1 MKLTPGTPDALAPGL
16 RSLSYGIFCWAN
28 RNPGALRK
36 IGWVL
41 RRWPFVGGWFG
52 MAARASAVKAVLTRP
67 NSFSNTAHAGN
78 LSAGDYL
85 IGMDPGPTYAADKS
99 LLDDRLADLD
109 LKLPADADAEVKR
122 LVNELGALGKNK
134 PFDLI
139 DKYLMWIVLRAMDPL
154 FGAAT
159 PRVAAGVNGNINDPG
174 LQKQYMM
181 EIRYVA
187 GQLLAGSTA
196 TLRVQ
201 RRAELNSDAL
211 KARIAAVRTDI
222 ENAWNVHGRSADFID
237 RNAVGLAWI
246 SHPVTVQSGALA
258 VQELLGRPEVHKAL
272 REEARRL
279 QQIGPDEVWQNK
291 AFRTS
296 VYNHVLELM
305 RFRPI
310 FPLLARD
317 VPRDTE
323 FVTGAR
329 HNATCPAGGK
339 MAIWSISAMFDPD
352 VTKDIKP
359 FKDISQFCPTRNWGN
374 QADLRWL
381 MFGYGTRQCPAMKY
395 AVEILTSA
403 LIGLLILPELKL
415 ARGEGKAIAYD
426 GALMS
431 RMLVNFI

>member
-36 IGWVL
+36 IAWVL

-99 LLDDRLADLD
+99 LLDARLAILQGT
-109 LKLPADADAEVKR
+109 LPAAADTVVQSYVQPLQP
-122 LVNELGALGKNK
+122 LVANKK

-139 DKYLMWIVLRAMDPL
+139 DDYLMWIVFRAMDPL

-159 PRVAAGVNGNINDPG
+159 PQVAAGAHGNINDPG
-174 LQKQYMM
+174 LQKQYLM

-211 KARIAAVRTDI
+211 KERIADARTAI
-222 ENAWNVHGRSADFID
+222 ENAWGVHGCPAEFID

-258 VQELLGRPEVHKAL
+258 VQELLERPKVYKAL
-272 REEARRL
+272 RDEAERL
-279 QQIGPDEVWQNK
+279 QNIGPTQVWQDPV
-291 AFRTS
+291 FRAS
-296 VYNHVLELM
+296 VRDHVLELM

-339 MAIWSISAMFDPD
+339 MAIWSISAMFDPM
-352 VTKDIKP
+352 VKEDIGEFDP
-359 FKDISQFCPTRNWGN
+359 GRNWGGN
-374 QADLRWL
+374 ADLRWL
-381 MFGYGTRQCPAMKY
+381 MFGYGTRQCPAMRY
-395 AVEILTSA
+395 AVDILTSA
-403 LIGLLILPELKL
+403 LIGLLTLPELQL
-415 ARGEGKAIAYD
+415 AGDGGKAIAYD

-431 RMLVNFI
+431 RMRVRFT